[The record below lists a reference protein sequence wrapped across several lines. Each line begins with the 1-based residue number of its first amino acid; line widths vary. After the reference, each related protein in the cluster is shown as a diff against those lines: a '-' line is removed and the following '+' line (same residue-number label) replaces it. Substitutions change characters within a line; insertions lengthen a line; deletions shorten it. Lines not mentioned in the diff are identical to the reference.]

1 MIKKHVILNKPKTLD
16 ELWKYIEEGFW
27 KIDEE
32 SLENMCHQKSVQCVQ
47 IAQTKGDYPK
57 DKNDLHTGYR
67 TVKRKVGGRPP
78 TWAEMRKYGHEKTR
92 WIYEYEIPEEDK

>member
-57 DKNDLHTGYR
+57 DKNDLHTRLGF
-67 TVKRKVGGRPP
+67 T
-78 TWAEMRKYGHEKTR
+78 
-92 WIYEYEIPEEDK
+92 